1 MSAGPLIVEA
11 DGGSRGNPGV
21 AAGGAVVIDP
31 ATGSVLSELG
41 VYVGIATNNVA
52 EYNGM
57 IAGIQAAL
65 ERDPAALHV
74 RMDSKLVVE
83 QMTGRWKIKHP
94 DMQVLA
100 RRAHELIA
108 GRTVT
113 FEWVP
118 RNDNKLADAAANES
132 MDAKASFR
140 RDLDAPAP
148 ESASTPDAVGG
159 DVLF

>member
-1 MSAGPLIVEA
+1 MTGPLIVEA
-11 DGGSRGNPGV
+11 DGGSRGNPGT

-31 ATGSVLSELG
+31 ASGSVLSELG
-41 VYVGIATNNVA
+41 VYVGIASNNVA

-57 IAGIQAAL
+57 IAGIRAAL
-65 ERDPAALHV
+65 ERNPSAIHV

-94 DMQVLA
+94 DMQALA
-100 RRAHELIA
+100 RTAHDVIG

-132 MDAKASFR
+132 MDARASFR
-140 RDLDAPAP
+140 RDLDGHT
-148 ESASTPDAVGG
+148 SAAAPDAVGG
-159 DVLF
+159 ESLF

>member
-1 MSAGPLIVEA
+1 MSGSLIVEA
-11 DGGSRGNPGV
+11 DGGSRGNPGI

-31 ATGSVLSELG
+31 ATGSVLTELG

-57 IAGIQAAL
+57 IAGLEAAL
-65 ERDPAALHV
+65 EREPDAVHV

-100 RRAHELIA
+100 RRAQALIA

-118 RNDNKLADAAANES
+118 RNDNRLADAAANES
-132 MDAKASFR
+132 MDAQQSFR
-140 RDLDAPAP
+140 RDHDSVAPAPAP
-148 ESASTPDAVGG
+148 EPVDGG
-159 DVLF
+159 FLF